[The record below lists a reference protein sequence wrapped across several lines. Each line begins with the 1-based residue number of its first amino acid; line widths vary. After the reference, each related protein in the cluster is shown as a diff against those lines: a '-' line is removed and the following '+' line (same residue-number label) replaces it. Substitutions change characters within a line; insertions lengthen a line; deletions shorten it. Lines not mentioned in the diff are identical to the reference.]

1 MEKRALHTP
10 DLAARN
16 IERIAELFPTVMT
29 ESHDPEGN
37 VITAVD
43 FDLLRQE
50 LSDHDRRGAA
60 GTVPPRLARQTCRS
74 PNGER
79 ADCEDPASSS
89 RGVS

>member
-43 FDLLRQE
+43 FDLLC
-50 LSDHDRRGAA
+50 
-60 GTVPPRLARQTCRS
+60 ARS
-74 PNGER
+74 
-79 ADCEDPASSS
+79 
-89 RGVS
+89 